1 MDHPKAN
8 REQERM
14 AGKHGALTAWRRWG
28 PYAAERS
35 WGTVR
40 EDYSGNG
47 NAWEYFP
54 HDHARSRTYRWGE
67 DGMAAICDRYQ
78 ILCFALAFW
87 NERDPILKERLFGL
101 VPSEGNHG
109 EDVKEYYFYLD
120 STPSHSYMKWLY
132 KYPQREYPYQRLVDE
147 NQRRGGRGP
156 EFELLDTG
164 LFDDDRYFDVFV
176 EYAKATPEDMAIRV
190 TIHNRGPEAAP
201 IHLLP
206 HLWFRNTWAWGAR
219 PLSEPSIV
227 METAGTD
234 RDVLLADDASAEPL
248 SNLPFLYRLGPR
260 RLVVPA
266 GGEPLFTNNET
277 HNERLYGPQV
287 QSRTPYVKDAFHRY
301 VVNGDT
307 GAIDP
312 ARKGTKACVRF
323 RAVVPA
329 GGAVVYRFRFTG
341 DEPTPD
347 PVGEVDAIVDERR
360 AEADVFYEDIHPSRA
375 TADEKNV
382 QRQAF
387 AGMLWSKQ
395 IYLFDVNQ
403 WFEGDNPGSPPPPS
417 RVSIRNTHWRHL
429 NSMRI
434 LSMPDKW
441 EYPWFAAWDL
451 AFHCTPLALV
461 DQAFAKEQM
470 WLLLFEQFQHPSG
483 QLPAYE
489 WEFSDLNPPVHAWAV
504 WRVYNM
510 DRIRNGKADREFL
523 EKCFH
528 KLLIN
533 FAWWINK
540 VDRSGNNVFE
550 GGFLG
555 LDNITVIDRS
565 EPLPAGAVLEQSDA
579 TGWMGMFCL
588 NLMRIA
594 LELAKENRVYEAL
607 ATKFFQHYIYV
618 GAAMKKMG
626 GRRYALWDE
635 EDGFFYDVL
644 TYPDGSYEKFRV
656 RSLVGLIPLYAIER
670 LEDHWI
676 EGFHEFRSN
685 LYWFL
690 ENKKHI
696 VQDVCHSVMK
706 DHGDTH
712 VLAIVNESQIKGL
725 LRRIL
730 DPDEFMSPWGLR
742 SLSRYHAQRPFVFG
756 DRAVSYEPA
765 EADSKIKGGNSNWRG
780 PVWFPTTFLMIESL
794 RKLGTAFGPTLK
806 VPADGRDGP
815 QRTLFE
821 VAEDLANRMI
831 RIFTRGEGGQ
841 RPVYGTRRKFQEDPY
856 WRDLILFHEYFD
868 GDTGEGLGASHQT
881 GWTGLVA
888 SLIDEWRR
896 PRQPSSRADE
906 AKAAHHPPGLGASPP
921 KHGSR

>member
-1 MDHPKAN
+1 MEHAKSN

-14 AGKHGALTAWRRWG
+14 AGQHGAVTAWRRWG

-40 EDYSGNG
+40 EDYSENG
-47 NAWEYFP
+47 NAWAYFP
-54 HDHARSRTYRWGE
+54 HDHARSRAYRWGE
-67 DGMAAICDRYQ
+67 DGLAAICDRYQ
-78 ILCFALAFW
+78 LLCFAMALW
-87 NERDPILKERLFGL
+87 NERDPILKERLFGV

-132 KYPQREYPYQRLVDE
+132 KYPQREYPYQQLVEE

-176 EYAKATPEDMAIRV
+176 EYAKVTPEDMAVRV
-190 TIHNRGPEAAP
+190 TIHNRGPEPAP
-201 IHLLP
+201 IQVLP
-206 HLWFRNTWAWGAR
+206 HLWFRNTWAWGPRTLA
-219 PLSEPSIV
+219 EPSIV
-227 METAGTD
+227 IEEMGPG
-234 RDVLLADDASAEPL
+234 RDVLLADDSSADPL

-260 RLVVPA
+260 RLTVPA

-277 HNERLYGPQV
+277 HMQRLYGAEA

-301 VVNGDT
+301 VVNGEK
-307 GAIDP
+307 GAVDP

-323 RAVVPA
+323 RAVVPP
-329 GGAVVYRFRFTG
+329 GGSVVYRFRFTG

-347 PVGEVDAIVDERR
+347 PLGEVDAIVDARK
-360 AEADVFYEDIHPSRA
+360 AEADAFYEEVHPARA

-403 WFEGDNPGSPPPPS
+403 WFEGDNPGFPPPRS

-461 DQAFAKEQM
+461 DQEFAKEQL

-489 WEFSDLNPPVHAWAV
+489 WEFSDLNPPVHAWGV

-510 DRIRNGKADREFL
+510 DRIRNGKGDREFL

-594 LELAKENRVYEAL
+594 LELAKENHAYEAL

-626 GRRYALWDE
+626 GRRYSLWDE

-696 VQDVCHSVMK
+696 VQDVCHPVVK
-706 DHGDTH
+706 DDGETH

-730 DPDEFMSPWGLR
+730 DPDEFMSPFGLR

-756 DRAVSYEPA
+756 DRAVGYEPA
-765 EADSKIKGGNSNWRG
+765 ECDSKIKGGNSNWRG

-806 VPADGRDGP
+806 VPADGREGA
-815 QRTLFE
+815 QKTLFE

-831 RIFTRGEGGQ
+831 RIFTRGPDGT

-896 PRQPSSRADE
+896 PRQASSRLDGPSPSRPRPG
-906 AKAAHHPPGLGASPP
+906 AAAPSRKDGAA
-921 KHGSR
+921 